1 MLIVNEHV
9 TINKEAKSMS
19 EEKSSSTSTDMRPRS
34 FFEVWGDW
42 SLATLKFV
50 WKKLHSPMG
59 IYFIFTW
66 LISIIIM
73 GTTNTMRGDEPDHSF
88 WKGPSYWMAVFL
100 TYGLNTGQDITLR
113 FIAKPVLVWFFAP
126 MVAILL
132 GFSLFILTDSG
143 FLKNGFDVVAENDFA
158 QTHRFFSM
166 DDIWGQELLNP
177 SNPKWVLTYICI
189 VWLPVLIG
197 ATLTGLYNF
206 IVFKKI
212 LKKSYLPS
220 VKLLFII
227 VFIASLFVGTTMAL
241 MTGDI
246 ELRFRDLLYS
256 LFVERR
262 TNSFL
267 IYGFEY
273 KEATGNQGQYHPIAI
288 SLTIMLLY
296 FIPFLITY
304 GIFLIIGNLDNV
316 WENKDYLYRRVANY
330 VEARRAPSLDLGDV
344 TEE

>member
-9 TINKEAKSMS
+9 AMNMKAKSIKK
-19 EEKSSSTSTDMRPRS
+19 EKSISTSTDLRPRS

-42 SLATLKFV
+42 SLATLKFFG
-50 WKKLHSPMG
+50 KKLHSPMG
-59 IYFIFTW
+59 TYFIFTW

-73 GTTNTMRGDEPDHSF
+73 GVTNTMRGDGEEFSF
-88 WKGPSYWMAVFL
+88 WKGPRYWMNVFL

-113 FIAKPVLVWFFAP
+113 LIAKPVLVWFFAP

-132 GFSLFILTDSG
+132 GFTLFVLTDSG
-143 FLKNGFDVVAENDFA
+143 FLRNGYAPVDEADFA

-166 DDIWGQELLNP
+166 DDIWGSGLLDP
-177 SNPKWVLTYICI
+177 TRPKWIPMYILI
-189 VWLPVLIG
+189 VWTPVLLG
-197 ATLTGLYNF
+197 AVLTGLYNF
-206 IVFKKI
+206 IVFKKV

-220 VKLLFII
+220 VKLLLII
-227 VFIASLFVGTTMAL
+227 VLIASLVIGTTMAL

-262 TNSFL
+262 SNNFL
-267 IYGFEY
+267 IYGLAY
-273 KEATGNQGQYHPIAI
+273 QDLTGNQGQYHPIAV
-288 SLTIMLLY
+288 SLTITLIY

-304 GIFLIIGNLDNV
+304 GIFILIGNMDNF
-316 WENKDYLYRRVANY
+316 WK
-330 VEARRAPSLDLGDV
+330 
-344 TEE
+344 

>member
-1 MLIVNEHV
+1 MLIVKEQMAMNM
-9 TINKEAKSMS
+9 EAKSTK
-19 EEKSSSTSTDMRPRS
+19 EEKSISTSTDLRPRS

-42 SLATLKFV
+42 SLATLKFFG
-50 WKKLHSPMG
+50 KKLHSPMG
-59 IYFIFTW
+59 TYFIFTW
-66 LISIIIM
+66 LTSIIIM
-73 GTTNTMRGDEPDHSF
+73 GVTNTMRGDGEEFSF
-88 WKGPSYWMAVFL
+88 WKGPSYWMNVFL
-100 TYGLNTGQDITLR
+100 TYGLNTGQDISLR

-126 MVAILL
+126 MVTILL

-143 FLKNGFDVVAENDFA
+143 FLRNGYSIVDESDFA
-158 QTHRFFSM
+158 QTHRYFSM
-166 DDIWGQELLNP
+166 DDIWGSGLINP
-177 SNPKWVLTYICI
+177 TKPKWVLMYICI

-206 IVFKKI
+206 VVFKKI
-212 LKKSYLPS
+212 LKKPYLPS
-220 VKLLFII
+220 VKLLLII
-227 VFIASLFVGTTMAL
+227 VLIAALVIGTTMAL

-273 KEATGNQGQYHPIAI
+273 KELTGNQGQYHPIAI
-288 SLTIMLLY
+288 CLTIMLIY

-304 GIFLIIGNLDNV
+304 GIFLMFGNMDNF
-316 WENKDYLYRRVANY
+316 WKNKDYLYRRVANY
-330 VEARRAPSLDLGDV
+330 IEARRAPLLDLGEQ